1 MSDPLLLSLYF
12 YLVPA
17 VYSKQVRHLMANMQT
32 VFDLF
37 YQSTIEKFNQSIVS
51 IEIGKS
57 KGKGQLNSEWI
68 YDVIISPKMAAKILR
83 ISALEAY

>member
-1 MSDPLLLSLYF
+1 MSDPLLLSLHF

-57 KGKGQLNSEWI
+57 KGKGQLNSE
-68 YDVIISPKMAAKILR
+68 
-83 ISALEAY
+83 